1 MLGHGTKFGHK
12 REQAIA
18 SLLAH
23 RNVEAAAQAIRVS
36 VTTLL
41 RWMKEPEFQAAYQ
54 EARRTVFARDLTRLQ
69 DAAGAAVTTVLK
81 VMLDPNAPA
90 GIRLRAA
97 EIVLEQGARISEM
110 TDIKDRLWKLE
121 RATATKS
128 RKRPAELTLVK
139 AKSLISCGARPP
151 LIAGPEPDCATTIK
165 DGVE

>member
-1 MLGHGTKFGHK
+1 MLGHGTKFNHK
-12 REQAIA
+12 KEQAIA
-18 SLLAH
+18 ALLAH
-23 RNVEAAAQAIRVS
+23 RNVDAAAHAIGVS

-41 RWMKEPEFQAAYQ
+41 RWMKDPAFQAAYQ

-110 TDIKDRLWKLE
+110 TEIKDRLLQLE
-121 RATATKS
+121 RGTAPKS
-128 RKRPAELTLVK
+128 RKRPAGLTLVQ
-139 AKSLISCGARPP
+139 ATYLPGPSATP
-151 LIAGPEPDCATTIK
+151 LIAGEEPNSATADK